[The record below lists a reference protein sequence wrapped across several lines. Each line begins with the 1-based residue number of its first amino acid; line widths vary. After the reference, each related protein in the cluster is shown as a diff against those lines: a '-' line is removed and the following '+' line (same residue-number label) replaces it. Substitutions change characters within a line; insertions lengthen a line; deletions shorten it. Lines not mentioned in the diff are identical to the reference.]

1 MGVEAVIFDWGGTL
15 TPWHTVDIRIGWR
28 KVARVLDPHRVEEVA
43 TRLLAAET
51 ALWDRTRSE
60 HVGATLDEVFAMAE
74 LTVAEDAVAQLF
86 AFWEPHTH
94 TDPEV
99 IPLFRGLRR
108 RGIKVGVLSNTL
120 WPRREHEQIFA
131 RDGVL
136 ELIDGAVYSS
146 ELPWAKPHPEAFLAA
161 LRAVQVDEPGR
172 AVYVGDRLF
181 EDVYGAQA
189 VGMRAVHVP
198 HSKIPPQQRG
208 HTEGVPDAVVE
219 RIADLLPIIDGW
231 RRDEGPDQAAGV

>member
-60 HVGATLDEVFAMAE
+60 HVGATLDAVFAMAE

-94 TDPEV
+94 THPEV
-99 IPLFRGLRR
+99 
-108 RGIKVGVLSNTL
+108 
-120 WPRREHEQIFA
+120 
-131 RDGVL
+131 
-136 ELIDGAVYSS
+136 
-146 ELPWAKPHPEAFLAA
+146 FLAA
-161 LRAVQVDEPGR
+161 LRAVEVDEPGR

-189 VGMRAVHVP
+189 VGMRAVHVT